1 MPPGMTD
8 ERIIAIEGARRRT
21 PVSLSPTIPQGFRR
35 IDTDR
40 RGVPRQLQ
48 DLSTAPTPLHRWHG
62 ERDHSSFYTA
72 VLNATCDTSATP
84 ELVAGLK
91 QHVRAFCESLNAGE
105 IPEELTVSVAPS
117 DATIAAL
124 CTCLGL
130 NVIVYEAEG
139 SSTSLFPQDRIDQGP
154 YILLIR
160 EAGVY
165 SVVRGTDLV
174 HGAFLTMRRHSGLV
188 ADLLALRQDHQPV
201 GCRVSTLRTGTT
213 ARAVSQLSV

>member
-1 MPPGMTD
+1 MSD

-62 ERDHSSFYTA
+62 ERDHSSFYSA

-91 QHVRAFCESLNAGE
+91 QHVRAFCETQSDGE
-105 IPEELTVSVAPS
+105 FPEELTVSVAPS

-124 CTCLGL
+124 CTCLGM

-139 SSTSLFPQDRIDQGP
+139 SSTSLFPDDRIDQAP
-154 YILLIR
+154 YILLIK
-160 EAGVY
+160 EAGVF

-174 HGAFLTMRRHSGLV
+174 HGAFLTVRRHCGFV
-188 ADLLALRQDHQPV
+188 AELLALRPESQPAA
-201 GCRVSTLRTGTT
+201 CRASRLRTGAM
-213 ARAVSQLSV
+213 ARATAQPCTV